1 MPAPVRRVMLLVLH
15 PVFALTGV
23 AASVAGPLLP
33 SFARDFHLSDAQ
45 SGLLLFSIYAGMAS
59 GALVCRGNY
68 ARILVAGCAAMTLG
82 SLGFA
87 WIARPLLFPMAF
99 FYGASVGATITAV
112 SLFAGRNFLARRA
125 ATLTLLNFTWSL
137 GATVGPLLAARLL
150 VGASWRTVFG
160 VLAAASMLAV
170 LAVAF
175 TIRDSEE
182 IPRATPETTGL
193 RNLRLIALF
202 GVFFFLEVGVEWMAG
217 AWFTTYIL
225 RATAATMTLAA
236 AASALF
242 WGGFLASRGL
252 TPLVLLRV
260 TAGKLLQ
267 GTLLVG
273 LAAASLLVASHFAV
287 LLIGAIVL
295 LGLALGPVFPLA
307 LAAFLDRARH
317 TSDSRFILSVSGFGG
332 AVLPWL
338 VGDVSTHS
346 GSLRVGLFAAPLTLL
361 VMVAML
367 PLLGITSQVPSPVLV
382 PIEPADTTLR
392 RLVALTKRVH
402 SIGGRAP
409 GANG

>member
-1 MPAPVRRVMLLVLH
+1 MPTPARRVMLLVLH

-33 SFARDFHLSDAQ
+33 SLARDFHLTDAQ

-68 ARILVAGCAAMTLG
+68 ARILFTGCAAMTLG
-82 SLGFA
+82 CLGFA
-87 WIARPLLFPMAF
+87 WIPRPLLFPFAF
-99 FYGASVGATITAV
+99 FYGASVGAPMTAV

-137 GATVGPLLAARLL
+137 GATVGPLLASRLL
-150 VGASWRTVFG
+150 AVASWRAVYS

-170 LAVAF
+170 LAVAAA
-175 TIRDSEE
+175 IRDSEE
-182 IPRATPETTGL
+182 IARATPETAGL
-193 RNLRLIALF
+193 RNLRLIVLF
-202 GVFFFLEVGVEWMAG
+202 AVFFFLEVGVEWMAG

-225 RATAATMTLAA
+225 RVTGATLSFAA

-252 TPLVLLRV
+252 VPLVLLRI
-260 TAGKLLQ
+260 APGKLLQ
-267 GTLLVG
+267 GALLVG
-273 LAAASLLVASHFAV
+273 LASASLLVAARFAV
-287 LLIGAIVL
+287 LLIAAIVL

-317 TSDSRFILSVSGFGG
+317 TSDSRFVLSLSGFGG

-338 VGDVSTHS
+338 VGGVSAHS
-346 GSLRVGLFAAPLTLL
+346 GSLRVGLFAAPATLL

-367 PLLGITSQVPSPVLV
+367 PLLGLSRRVASPVL
-382 PIEPADTTLR
+382 PPLEPAAQPSGDPL
-392 RLVALTKRVH
+392 
-402 SIGGRAP
+402 P
-409 GANG
+409 

>member
-1 MPAPVRRVMLLVLH
+1 MPAPVRRAMLLVLH

-33 SFARDFHLSDAQ
+33 ALARDFHLSDAH

-68 ARILVAGCAAMTLG
+68 ARILLAGCCAMVLG
-82 SLGFA
+82 CLGCA
-87 WIARPLLFPMAF
+87 WLPRPPLFPLAF
-99 FYGASVGATITAV
+99 FYGASVGASMTAV

-137 GATVGPLLAARLL
+137 GAMVGPLLAARLL
-150 VGASWRTVFG
+150 AVASWRTVFSA
-160 VLAAASMLAV
+160 LAATSVLAV

-182 IPRATPETTGL
+182 LPRATPETTGL

-225 RATAATMTLAA
+225 RATAATMSFAA

-242 WGGFLASRGL
+242 WAGFLASRGL
-252 TPLVLLRV
+252 TPLVLSRV
-260 TAGKLLQ
+260 TAGKVLQ
-267 GTLLVG
+267 GALLVG
-273 LAAASLLVASHFAV
+273 LAAASLLVASHWAV
-287 LLIGAIVL
+287 LLIAAIVL

-317 TSDSRFILSVSGFGG
+317 TSDSRFILSVSGFGA

-338 VGDVSTHS
+338 VGDVSTRS
-346 GSLRVGLFAAPLTLL
+346 GSLRIGLFAAPLALL

-367 PLLGITSQVPSPVLV
+367 PLLGVSRQVPSPVLAA
-382 PIEPADTTLR
+382 IEPVTQPSADSL
-392 RLVALTKRVH
+392 
-402 SIGGRAP
+402 P
-409 GANG
+409 

>member
-1 MPAPVRRVMLLVLH
+1 MLLVLH

-33 SFARDFHLSDAQ
+33 SLARDFHLSDAS

-68 ARILVAGCAAMTLG
+68 ARILLAGCAALTLG
-82 SLGFA
+82 CLGFA
-87 WIARPLLFPMAF
+87 WIPHSLLFPLAF
-99 FYGASVGATITAV
+99 FYGASVGAPMTAV

-125 ATLTLLNFTWSL
+125 ATLTLLNFSWSI
-137 GATVGPLLAARLL
+137 GAMAGPLLAARVLA
-150 VGASWRTVFG
+150 VASWRTVFD
-160 VLAAASMLAV
+160 VLALASVLAV

-182 IPRATPETTGL
+182 IARATPETTGL
-193 RNLRLIALF
+193 RNLRLIAFF
-202 GVFFFLEVGVEWMAG
+202 GLFFFFEVGVEWMAG
-217 AWFTTYIL
+217 TWLTTYIL
-225 RATAATMTLAA
+225 RSTAATMTIAA

-252 TPLVLLRV
+252 TPLLLLRV
-260 TAGKLLQ
+260 TTGKLLQ
-267 GTLLVG
+267 AALFVS
-273 LAAASLLVASHFAV
+273 LAAASLLVASHFAI
-287 LLIGAIVL
+287 LLIGAIAL

-317 TSDSRFILSVSGFGG
+317 TSDSRFILSVSGFGA

-338 VGDVSTHS
+338 VGDVSSHS
-346 GSLRVGLFAAPLTLL
+346 GSLRIGLFMAPLTLL

-367 PLLGITSQVPSPVLV
+367 PLLGVSTPVASPVSV
-382 PIEPADTTLR
+382 SIEPVTQASGEPL
-392 RLVALTKRVH
+392 
-402 SIGGRAP
+402 P
-409 GANG
+409 

>member
-1 MPAPVRRVMLLVLH
+1 MPTPARRVMLLVLH

-23 AASVAGPLLP
+23 AASVTGPLLP
-33 SFARDFHLSDAQ
+33 SLARDFHLSDAQ

-68 ARILVAGCAAMTLG
+68 ARILLAGCAAMTLG
-82 SLGFA
+82 CLGFP
-87 WIARPLLFPMAF
+87 WVSRPLLFPMAF
-99 FYGASVGATITAV
+99 FYGASVGAPMTAV

-150 VGASWRTVFG
+150 AGASWRAVYS
-160 VLAAASMLAV
+160 VLAAASVLGA

-182 IPRATPETTGL
+182 IPRATAETAGF

-202 GVFFFLEVGVEWMAG
+202 AVFFFLEVGVEWMAG

-225 RATAATMTLAA
+225 RVTAATMAFAA

-252 TPLVLLRV
+252 TPLILLRL
-260 TAGKLLQ
+260 TPGRLLQ
-267 GTLLVG
+267 GALLAG
-273 LAAASLLVASHFAV
+273 LGAASLLVASHFAV
-287 LLIGAIVL
+287 LLITSIVL

-317 TSDSRFILSVSGFGG
+317 TSDSRFVLSVSGFGG

-338 VGDVSTHS
+338 VGGVSTHS
-346 GSLRVGLFAAPLTLL
+346 GSLRVGLFAAPITLL
-361 VMVAML
+361 VMVTML
-367 PLLGITSQVPSPVLV
+367 PLLGVSRQVASPLLPSL
-382 PIEPADTTLR
+382 EPAAQPSGD
-392 RLVALTKRVH
+392 AL
-402 SIGGRAP
+402 P
-409 GANG
+409 